1 MIQRLSS
8 SSTIDHYSL
17 YGAARKDKIIDVWTS
32 RYRGTFEIF
41 QNSTY
46 VYTGRLTGNLFS
58 YLQRIV
64 KEKGGGG
71 RGEGASILIESS
83 EYFSLFN
90 VHD

>member
-17 YGAARKDKIIDVWTS
+17 YGAARKGKIIDVWTS

-58 YLQRIV
+58 HLQRNFDKNQSKIV
-64 KEKGGGG
+64 KKK
-71 RGEGASILIESS
+71 
-83 EYFSLFN
+83 
-90 VHD
+90 